1 MDILTKTAMG
11 FVAAMLAMTIG
22 QLHKGPN
29 EVPRL
34 AETAFI
40 APYNPVT
47 APPVPTTRPVIK
59 TTNCAQVGVLAVAA
73 GLPTSE
79 LGTAVKVA
87 RRESRC
93 WSDAHNKADTVG
105 QSYGVWQINDFW
117 CRPSTY
123 WPTGWLQAKG
133 ILDTCEQLLDPQI
146 NAAAM
151 VAIWRNSG
159 WLPWATAK

>member
-1 MDILTKTAMG
+1 MDVLTKTAIG
-11 FVAAMLAMTIG
+11 FVAAMLAMTVG

-29 EVPRL
+29 EVPQ
-34 AETAFI
+34 APQTAFLE
-40 APYNPVT
+40 PYSVAT
-47 APPVPTTRPVIK
+47 APPVPTTAPIVK

-73 GLPTSE
+73 GLPTTE
-79 LGTAVKVA
+79 LATAVKIA

-93 WSDAHNKADTVG
+93 WSDAINTEDPG
-105 QSYGVWQINDFW
+105 GSYGVWQINSFW

-133 ILDTCEQLLDPQI
+133 ILDTCDELFNPQT

-159 WLPWATAK
+159 WLPWATAN

>member
-1 MDILTKTAMG
+1 VDILTKTAMG

-29 EVPRL
+29 DVPRL
-34 AETAFI
+34 AETAFT
-40 APYNPVT
+40 APYSPVT
-47 APPVPTTRPVIK
+47 APLVPTSRPIVK
-59 TTNCAQVGVLAVAA
+59 TMNCPQVGVLAVAA
-73 GLPTSE
+73 GLPTTE
-79 LGTAVKVA
+79 LATAIKVA

-105 QSYGVWQINDFW
+105 QSYGIWQINDFW

-133 ILDTCEQLLDPQI
+133 ILDTCGQLLDPQI

>member
-1 MDILTKTAMG
+1 MDLPIKIATG
-11 FVAAMLAMTIG
+11 FIAALLAMSIG

-29 EVPRL
+29 DVPRL
-34 AETAFI
+34 AETAFT
-40 APYNPVT
+40 APYSPVT
-47 APPVPTTRPVIK
+47 APPVPTTRPIVK

-73 GLPTSE
+73 GLPTTE
-79 LGTAVKVA
+79 LATAIKVA

-105 QSYGVWQINDFW
+105 QSYGIWQLNDFW
-117 CRPSTY
+117 CRPSKY

-159 WLPWATAK
+159 WLPWATAN

>member
-1 MDILTKTAMG
+1 MDLPIKIATG
-11 FVAAMLAMTIG
+11 FIAALLAMTVG

-29 EVPRL
+29 DVSRL
-34 AETAFI
+34 AETAFT
-40 APYNPVT
+40 APYSPVT
-47 APPVPTTRPVIK
+47 APPVPTTRPIVK

-73 GLPTSE
+73 GLPTTE
-79 LGTAVKVA
+79 LATAVKIA

-105 QSYGVWQINDFW
+105 QSYGIWQLNDFW
-117 CRPSTY
+117 CRPSKY

-159 WLPWATAK
+159 WLPWATAN